1 MMGNDYFTNPLEFL
15 ISTLFSLYI
24 VAVMLRFLLGLV
36 RADFYNPV
44 SQFLVRITNPL
55 LIPLRK
61 VVPSIGKF
69 DSAALLLMIVL
80 QLAAITLI
88 LLLRGDGIS
97 SAVLVI
103 ITLATLIS
111 LLISVYMFAIIVEVI
126 ISWMNPGSYNP
137 VSSLLHSLTN
147 PLLRPIRHLV
157 PPIAGIDLS
166 PLFAIIGL
174 QVLRMLILPLLS

>member
-1 MMGNDYFTNPLEFL
+1 MMGDDYFTNPLEFL

-24 VAVMLRFLLGLV
+24 MAVMLRFLLGLV

-69 DSAALLLMIVL
+69 DSAAMLLMIVL

-88 LLLRGDGIS
+88 LLLRGEGIS

-111 LLISVYMFAIIVEVI
+111 LLINVYMFAIIVEVI

-137 VSSLLHSLTN
+137 VSSLLHSLTS

>member
-1 MMGNDYFTNPLEFL
+1 MMGDDYFTNPLEFL

-24 VAVMLRFLLGLV
+24 MAVMLRFLLGLV

-69 DSAALLLMIVL
+69 DSAAMLLMIVL

-88 LLLRGDGIS
+88 LLLRGEGIS

-103 ITLATLIS
+103 ITLATLVS
-111 LLISVYMFAIIVEVI
+111 LLINVYMFAIIVEVI

-137 VSSLLHSLTN
+137 VSSLLHSLTS
-147 PLLRPIRHLV
+147 PLLRPIQHLV

>member
-1 MMGNDYFTNPLEFL
+1 MMGDDYLTNPLEFL
-15 ISTLFSLYI
+15 VSTLFSLYI
-24 VAVMLRFLLGLV
+24 IAVMLRFLLGLV